1 MTSGADRWLLAGTD
15 SKPLPDRTRLT
26 VPFVFYFCTAM
37 KNDFEIENN
46 TFAKRHNKWLRNL
59 IVLAV
64 LVIVI
69 AGIGVLAFL
78 GIQKFRSGRISIKSI
93 KKAWSEYDYQNVYE
107 QTFSF
112 LQGEPYNNTVL
123 TYYAYAC
130 FFLSQAQS
138 ESQFAQEYLDESIN
152 SLRIALYSASRSLVP
167 QLQYMLGRAYFYKNT
182 ISTHYYAD
190 LAIKYLLLAKEN
202 GYDAPDI
209 PEYLGLSYAALGMT
223 MESISAFT
231 EALLVRESDA
241 LLLSIAE
248 QYFNASEYSA
258 AEQYLYRIIKSSE
271 NDDILIRSHVL
282 LGNIY
287 INREEYDSALEEF
300 NNVLKKNE
308 NSADAHYGI
317 GVVYEKQ
324 GNIVKARAEW
334 RQALKLQVNHADALK
349 KMANN

>member
-1 MTSGADRWLLAGTD
+1 MVIVRKLSNQN
-15 SKPLPDRTRLT
+15 PDRQNPAYYP
-26 VPFVFYFCTAM
+26 VCFFYKKM

-46 TFAKRHNKWLRNL
+46 SFARRHNKWLKKIVFSALFL
-59 IVLAV
+59 I
-64 LVIVI
+64 II
-69 AGIGVLAFL
+69 GGAGTVVFL
-78 GIQKFRSGRISIKSI
+78 GLHKFQAGRISIKSI
-93 KKAWSEYDYQNVYE
+93 KKSWSEYDYQKVYE
-107 QTFSF
+107 QSFSF
-112 LQGEPYNNTVL
+112 LQKAPYNNTVL

-138 ESQFAQEYLDESIN
+138 ETQLAQEYLDESIN
-152 SLRIALYSASRSLVP
+152 SLRIALYTANKSLVP

-190 LAIKYLLLAKEN
+190 LSIKYLLLAKEN
-202 GYDAPDI
+202 NYDAPDI

-248 QYFNASEYSA
+248 QYFNAKEYQA
-258 AEQYLYRIIKSSE
+258 AEQYLYRIIKNCE
-271 NDDILIRSHVL
+271 NDDVLLRSQIL

-287 INREEYDSALEEF
+287 INREEYDQALEEF
-300 NNVLKKNE
+300 NNVLQKNA

-317 GVVYEKQ
+317 GVIYEKQ

>member
-1 MTSGADRWLLAGTD
+1 
-15 SKPLPDRTRLT
+15 
-26 VPFVFYFCTAM
+26 M
-37 KNDFEIENN
+37 KEDFEIQNN
-46 TFAKRHNKWLRNL
+46 SFAKRHNNWLKKL
-59 IVLAV
+59 IISALV
-64 LVIVI
+64 LVILAG
-69 AGIGVLAFL
+69 AGIGIFF
-78 GIQKFRSGRISIKSI
+78 GFQKFQSNRITIKSI
-93 KKAWSEYDYQNVYE
+93 KKAWSEYDYQKVYE
-107 QTFSF
+107 QSFSY
-112 LQGEPYNNTVL
+112 LQNAPYNNTVL

-138 ESQFAQEYLDESIN
+138 ETQMAQEYLDESIN
-152 SLRIALYSASRSLVP
+152 SLRIAIYSASKNLLP

-190 LAIKYLLLAKEN
+190 LSIKYLLLAKEN
-202 GYDAPDI
+202 NYDAPDI

-248 QYFNASEYSA
+248 QYFNASEYTA
-258 AEQYLYRIIKSSE
+258 AEQYLYRIIKNCE
-271 NDDILIRSHVL
+271 NDDILIQSHIL

-287 INREEYDSALEEF
+287 INREEYDLAMEEF
-300 NNVLKKNE
+300 NNVLKKNV

-317 GVVYEKQ
+317 GVIYEKQ

>member
-1 MTSGADRWLLAGTD
+1 
-15 SKPLPDRTRLT
+15 
-26 VPFVFYFCTAM
+26 M

-46 TFAKRHNKWLRNL
+46 SFAKRHNNWLKRIIISA
-59 IVLAV
+59 IVVVTAV
-64 LVIVI
+64 FAGLVFFF
-69 AGIGVLAFL
+69 GL
-78 GIQKFRSGRISIKSI
+78 QKFQSNRITIKSI
-93 KKAWSEYDYQNVYE
+93 KKAWSEYDYQKVYE
-107 QTFSF
+107 QSFAF
-112 LQGEPYNNTVL
+112 LQNAPYNNTVL

-130 FFLSQAQS
+130 FFLSQSQS
-138 ESQFAQEYLDESIN
+138 ETQLAQEYLDESIN
-152 SLRIALYSASRSLVP
+152 SLRIALYSANKNLVP

-182 ISTHYYAD
+182 ISTYYYAD

-202 GYDAPDI
+202 NYDEPDI

-223 MESISAFT
+223 MESIYAFT

-248 QYFNASEYSA
+248 QYFNAGEYTA
-258 AEQYLYRIIKSSE
+258 AEQYLYRIIKSCE
-271 NDDILIRSHVL
+271 DDDILLRSHIL

-287 INREEYDSALEEF
+287 INREEYDEALEEF
-300 NNVLKKNE
+300 NNVLKKNV

-317 GVVYEKQ
+317 GVIYEKQ